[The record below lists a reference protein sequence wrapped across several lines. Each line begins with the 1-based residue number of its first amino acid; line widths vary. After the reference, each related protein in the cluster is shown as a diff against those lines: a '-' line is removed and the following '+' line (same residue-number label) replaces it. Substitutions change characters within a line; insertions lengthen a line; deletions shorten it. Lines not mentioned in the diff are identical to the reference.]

1 MDPVLTPVLAVHDEL
16 EVAPEQRVEPV
27 GHPDAAIPI
36 VGVFRGVSHRVEIR

>member
-36 VGVFRGVSHRVEIR
+36 VGIRCS